1 MLRSSYL
8 LWIVT
13 TRWLALQWRSLRLR
27 EKRKKYRLPKSGSAF
42 AYLFLGF
49 SLVTASAVLHAQSTR
64 YLPPIISLILEEVN
78 NKLKAIPTN
87 RLNDTGITKGMD
99 LNGLVFNDTCVA
111 EAPGAQDC
119 NYGNDLQLNSN
130 GDGFAG
136 FSFTFV
142 DDQGELQEPQDKNSA
157 CAVLDN
163 VTGLM
168 WDSGRPQAGLKSPD
182 ATYSWFISSSEPIF
196 NSLFS
201 DGQANTCPGYVA
213 GNSASFCNTEA
224 YIARLNAARWC
235 GHNDWRLPTMTE
247 LTGLQ
252 QYNDGSANGIQ
263 NWLSSDHFFA
273 VPESW
278 SSNLFL
284 FDGFLANPSTG
295 YFLHV
300 AGLTADNATTVSGL
314 ILRSDRPTSVLV
326 VRND

>member
-1 MLRSSYL
+1 MLRSNYL
-8 LWIVT
+8 LWKVT
-13 TRWLALQWRSLRLR
+13 TKWLDLLRHSTR
-27 EKRKKYRLPKSGSAF
+27 PNEKQKKYKPLTTGSTVV
-42 AYLFLGF
+42 YLILGILLF
-49 SLVTASAVLHAQSTR
+49 TASAVLHAQSSR

-87 RLNDTGITKGMD
+87 RLNDTGITRGMD

-111 EAPGAQDC
+111 DAPGAQDC
-119 NYGNDLQLNSN
+119 NYGNDLQLDGN

-142 DDQGELQEPQDKNSA
+142 DDNGELQEPQDKNGA

-163 VTGLM
+163 VSGLM
-168 WDSGRPQAGLKSPD
+168 WDSGRPQPGLKSPD

-247 LTGLQ
+247 LSGIQ
-252 QYNDGSANGIQ
+252 HYNDGNTNGSQTWIS
-263 NWLSSDHFFA
+263 NNHFFA
-273 VPESW
+273 VAQSW

-284 FDGFLANPSTG
+284 FEGFLANPSTG

-300 AGLTADNATTVSGL
+300 AGLSADNATTVSGL
-314 ILRSDRPTSVLV
+314 ILRSDQPTSVLV